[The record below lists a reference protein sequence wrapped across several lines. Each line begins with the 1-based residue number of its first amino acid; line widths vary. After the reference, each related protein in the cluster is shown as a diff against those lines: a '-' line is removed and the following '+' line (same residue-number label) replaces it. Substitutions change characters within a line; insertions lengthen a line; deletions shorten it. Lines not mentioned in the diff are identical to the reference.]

1 MGTVRASNKTPAL
14 REWYINEALHSFR
27 RLKSILGELTEEEV
41 LAALKLEHGS
51 RRRHTLIGV
60 LTARAEQLHLRSFHA
75 NLEEK
80 IHGT

>member
-1 MGTVRASNKTPAL
+1 MGTVCASNKTPAL

-60 LTARAEQLHLRSFHA
+60 LTARAEQFHLKKFR
-75 NLEEK
+75 LDLD
-80 IHGT
+80 

>member
-1 MGTVRASNKTPAL
+1 MGTIRATKPSSV
-14 REWYINEALHSFR
+14 REWYVSEALHSFR
-27 RLKSILGELTEEEV
+27 RLKSVLDELTEEEV

-60 LTARAEQLHLRSFHA
+60 LTAKAEQFHSEKFHA